1 MRAIV
6 TDGAEGTLIK
16 PLTPIEEMVGVD
28 ADKIGSEQMRKKLDG
43 IRARDRY

>member
-6 TDGAEGTLIK
+6 TDGAEGILIK
-16 PLTPIEEMVGVD
+16 PVTPIEEMAGVD
-28 ADKIGSEQMRKKLDG
+28 ADKIGLEQMRKKLDG